1 MDMHEHARTRR
12 LRERPPVWPRRE
24 DGRGD
29 RPGRRP
35 WEREREPFEEG
46 ALPELYPGSLAME
59 DMVPTEDDSATLRVL
74 ARYTVLRL
82 LLLSISGALSGT
94 KLRTE
99 RHIALDHLALLPE
112 YDWER
117 RSLERLARL
126 CSETP
131 APELVQAATG
141 AAEAAAKRSQA
152 MGAFALYRTAYELAI
167 AEEWWAEAA
176 QVARGIAQLA
186 RLEEAGYSIRLWR
199 KRAVVLDGRAARAAA
214 AADSVEAG
222 VEAGD
227 MGAGVETGDVGAGVE
242 ARDVGGGGEA
252 RDVGAGGE
260 DGSADD
266 SATGQNDEPS

>member
-24 DGRGD
+24 DGSGD

-35 WEREREPFEEG
+35 WEREREPFEDG
-46 ALPELYPGSLAME
+46 ALPELYPGALAME
-59 DMVPTEDDSATLRVL
+59 DMVPTDDDLTTLRVL

-99 RHIALDHLALLPE
+99 RHIALEHLALLPP

-117 RSLERLARL
+117 RSLERLAGL

-131 APELVQAATG
+131 APELVQAATT
-141 AAEAAAKRSQA
+141 AAEAAAKRSQS

-186 RLEEAGYSIRLWR
+186 RLEEARYSIRLWR
-199 KRAVVLDGRAARAAA
+199 RRAAVLEGRAVLAAEAAEAIEAVAEVEAA
-214 AADSVEAG
+214 AADEDVEA
-222 VEAGD
+222 AGEP
-227 MGAGVETGDVGAGVE
+227 AV
-242 ARDVGGGGEA
+242 
-252 RDVGAGGE
+252 
-260 DGSADD
+260 ADD
-266 SATGQNDEPS
+266 PATGPGNEAS